1 MRCNQDVI
9 GKKNVPKGADCSSIA
24 EDVLK
29 AADLNFTMSNQESL
43 VISVQLPDVKHGR
56 HGRMARRGKIKLNDE
71 GQGAS
76 HDPL

>member
-1 MRCNQDVI
+1 MPCNHDVI
-9 GKKNVPKGADCSSIA
+9 GKKNAPKGADCSSIA

-43 VISVQLPDVKHGR
+43 VISVQLPDVKHN
-56 HGRMARRGKIKLNDE
+56 GRMARRGKIKLNDE

-76 HDPL
+76 HDTL